1 MTKKLLY
8 TAFLMFLFGLQAV
21 NAQENSNLD
30 NKPLRLSNLPNHAI
44 SIQLPVSLTKVGIGV
59 RFSYD
64 YTPNLRFTIDGNY
77 YFHSSRRATKYTVD
91 RYDTLN
97 TGTIAWGR
105 HADLNF
111 NANFIFGREQFHI
124 YLIAGFYTT
133 VGYSQA
139 GKIMSTVYDLVTL
152 GEITIT
158 EDDFIENTVYLDD
171 GKKYYYKDRLDRF
184 FTFGGGINVGF
195 GAEYQINQRSRI
207 YFEQHA
213 AIGSMVGIF
222 IKAGYSWCF

>member
-21 NAQENSNLD
+21 NAQENSNFE
-30 NKPLRLSNLPNHAI
+30 NHSLRLSNLPKHAI
-44 SIQLPVSLTKVGIGV
+44 SFQIPVSLTKAGVGV

-64 YTPNLRFTIDGNY
+64 YTENVRFTIDGNY

-105 HADLNF
+105 RADLNF

-171 GKKYYYKDRLDRF
+171 GKKYYYKDQLDKF
-184 FTFGGGINVGF
+184 FSFGGGLNVGF
-195 GAEYQINQRSRI
+195 GAEYQIDQHNRL

>member
-1 MTKKLLY
+1 MKKKLLF
-8 TAFLMFLFGLQAV
+8 TAFLMLLFGLQAV

-105 HADLNF
+105 RADLNF

>member
-1 MTKKLLY
+1 MTKKLLF
-8 TAFLMFLFGLQAV
+8 TAFLMLLFGLQAV

-97 TGTIAWGR
+97 RGTIAWGR
-105 HADLNF
+105 RADLNF

>member
-1 MTKKLLY
+1 MTKKLLF
-8 TAFLMFLFGLQAV
+8 TAFLMLLFGLQAV

-105 HADLNF
+105 RADLNF